1 MSIDFASKGE
11 GRPLYVVAALL
22 LLHLTLISVQVQDP
36 SGTLLF
42 KRWVMVA
49 GAPVLKGS
57 SDVSRTLSRF
67 WTGYVWLHGTR
78 AENERLKDDMRQLAL
93 LNSGLEQAKDENA
106 RLRLLLV
113 FRENL
118 GCRALGARVIG
129 RTPNFLSN
137 TLFLDRG
144 WQDGVRPDQ
153 PVISETGVVGRT
165 VLVTRDNCQVQLL
178 TNADASV
185 GVMIDRTRTPG
196 VAHGTE
202 NLLLD
207 LKYVANTEEVNAG
220 DYLLTSGLDG
230 VFPKGLPVGKVVDS
244 QKGTTGFRVIRIEP
258 SADMVRIEEVLILLG
273 IPKPMADMPSPGAG
287 K

>member
-1 MSIDFASKGE
+1 MSIDLASKGE
-11 GRPLYVVAALL
+11 GRPLYVVLALL
-22 LLHLTLISVQVQDP
+22 LLHLTLISIQVQDP

-42 KRWVMVA
+42 KTWVMVA
-49 GAPVLKGS
+49 GTPVLKGS
-57 SDVSRTLSRF
+57 SDVSRAIDRL

-93 LNSGLEQAKDENA
+93 LNSGLEQAKEENA
-106 RLRLLLV
+106 RLRLLLA
-113 FRENL
+113 FRDNL
-118 GCRALGARVIG
+118 GCRTLGARVIG
-129 RTPNFLSN
+129 RTPSFLSN

-207 LKYVANTEEVNAG
+207 LKYVANTEEVNDG

-230 VFPKGLPVGKVVDS
+230 IYPKGLPVGKVVDS
-244 QKGTTGFRVIRIEP
+244 QKGKTGFREIRVEP
-258 SADMVRIEEVLILLG
+258 SADMVRIEEVLVLLVT
-273 IPKPMADMPSPGAG
+273 PKSMADAPAPGAG